1 MGDELAHYQKAYI
14 VIRHIYYYPT
24 RQKELAGKTGRG
36 DPGVPVE
43 IKTSVTRKG
52 IESD

>member
-1 MGDELAHYQKAYI
+1 MNWVFILLKHILIYLTRLRELVRKA
-14 VIRHIYYYPT
+14 
-24 RQKELAGKTGRG
+24 GRG

-52 IESD
+52 IESG